1 MVNTRRPFASHR
13 ISTAYYFSRRNNK
26 SWLHDWHGCQT
37 HVKVVFFFFEPFVSS
52 EFFCWQQKNLSPTKP
67 WPLWPD
73 KSLTCFTWDRW
84 GKLCGL
90 QAVRMLIL
98 KDFFKKIHWSR
109 RSNTSSRFDMKIPHE
124 GGWGSSHDSSTMWWF
139 LSHFWQEELKID
151 LCMFLNLHCFR
162 ISYDFIC
169 LESKIKNNMT

>member
-1 MVNTRRPFASHR
+1 MVAWLAWMSNTCQSCVFSSNPLFPVSCFVDNKR
-13 ISTAYYFSRRNNK
+13 I
-26 SWLHDWHGCQT
+26 
-37 HVKVVFFFFEPFVSS
+37 P
-52 EFFCWQQKNLSPTKP
+52 PTKP

-124 GGWGSSHDSSTMWWF
+124 GGWGSSQDSSTMWWF

-151 LCMFLNLHCFR
+151 LCMFLKCVQTNIYGEARASTVHVVSRSC
-162 ISYDFIC
+162 
-169 LESKIKNNMT
+169 E